1 MLAAGLGIAAVVCA
15 VLAIRASR
23 LLSAALW
30 LAVVSALVSIIL
42 YELGARQVA
51 VIELSVGAGLV
62 TVLFVFAISI
72 AGDDGLGEA
81 SVLPRWLAVGA
92 VGVLLVLLVGMALPV
107 AETDAAAGEF
117 SIEATLWDQRALD
130 VLVQIVLIFTGVLCL
145 LGLLA
150 ETRLPAQ
157 TPAQPVAAHVG
168 RTEIP
173 PVDQVP
179 DEPVEAPELEPVLEE
194 ASL

>member
-30 LAVVSALVSIIL
+30 LAAVSALVSILL

-62 TVLFVFAISI
+62 TVLFVFAISV
-72 AGDDGLGEA
+72 AGDDGLREGEA
-81 SVLPRWLAVGA
+81 LPRWLTVGA
-92 VGVLLVLLVGMALPV
+92 VGALLVLLVGMALPLGEV
-107 AETDAAAGEF
+107 DVNAGGF
-117 SIEATLWDQRALD
+117 SIEAMLWDQRALD

-150 ETRLPAQ
+150 ESRLPAQ
-157 TPAQPVAAHVG
+157 PPTQAL
-168 RTEIP
+168 TEN
-173 PVDQVP
+173 VERP
-179 DEPVEAPELEPVLEE
+179 DALPVEPEPAEPEHEPALEE
-194 ASL
+194 MPL

>member
-1 MLAAGLGIAAVVCA
+1 MLSAGLGIAAVVCA

-23 LLSAALW
+23 LLSASLW
-30 LAVVSALVSIIL
+30 LAAVSALVSILL

-72 AGDDGLGEA
+72 AGDDGLLEDDA
-81 SVLPRWLAVGA
+81 LPRWLTIGSIGA
-92 VGVLLVLLVGMALPV
+92 LLVLLVGMALPLGEV
-107 AETDAAAGEF
+107 EVSAGGF

-150 ETRLPAQ
+150 ETRLPAP
-157 TPAQPVAAHVG
+157 TPPHAAV
-168 RTEIP
+168 
-173 PVDQVP
+173 
-179 DEPVEAPELEPVLEE
+179 EPVERPIVLPIEQVSVEPEKEPVLEE
-194 ASL
+194 TRL

>member
-1 MLAAGLGIAAVVCA
+1 MLYAGLGIAAVLGA
-15 VLAIRASR
+15 VLAVRATR

-30 LAVVSALVSIIL
+30 LAVVSALVSIML
-42 YELGARQVA
+42 YQMGARQVA

-72 AGDDGLGEA
+72 AGDDGLREA
-81 SVLPRWLAVGA
+81 DALPRWLTLGAVGA
-92 VGVLLVLLVGMALPV
+92 LLVLLIGMALPV
-107 AETDAAAGEF
+107 SEADVRTGGF

-150 ETRLPAQ
+150 DTRPSVQAPVQAAPARVERPDVLPLDSAPPQ
-157 TPAQPVAAHVG
+157 PDDQPIEEPA
-168 RTEIP
+168 
-173 PVDQVP
+173 
-179 DEPVEAPELEPVLEE
+179 LEGMAV
-194 ASL
+194 

>member
-30 LAVVSALVSIIL
+30 LAAVSALVSILL

-72 AGDDGLGEA
+72 AGDDGLGLESA
-81 SVLPRWLAVGA
+81 IPRWLAIGA
-92 VGVLLVLLVGMALPV
+92 VGVLLVLLVGMALPLDEV
-107 AETDAAAGEF
+107 DVTVGAF
-117 SIEATLWDQRALD
+117 SIEAALWNERALD

-157 TPAQPVAAHVG
+157 APAEPVAVG
-168 RTEIP
+168 VQRPDAP
-173 PVDQVP
+173 PVDQAP
-179 DEPVEAPELEPVLEE
+179 DEPVEAPEREPVLEE
-194 ASL
+194 AAL